1 MGRPVTLLKEIHNR
15 KKLWNIVV
23 KIKDKWNVFKDG
35 KQSFEILVV
44 DAKV

>member
-15 KKLWNIVV
+15 KELWKIAV

>member
-1 MGRPVTLLKEIHNR
+1 MERPVTLLKDIHNR
-15 KKLWNIVV
+15 KELWKIAV
-23 KIKDKWNVFKDG
+23 KIKDEWNVFKDG

>member
-1 MGRPVTLLKEIHNR
+1 MERPVTMLKEIHNR
-15 KKLWNIVV
+15 KELWNIAV
-23 KIKDKWNVFKDG
+23 KIKEKWPVFKDG